1 MSKVPKLRSATIMA
15 LFYLLF
21 GILGVFW
28 RSMQLYSTIIA
39 ELFLKVGKIVTVD
52 LTLVDGFFVAC
63 GFLCLL
69 IVLGLLM
76 YSKSGLLFA
85 IFSSL
90 SLIVILVAFL
100 VISILAFSIGGGQI
114 YLDKVNILYLNFLI
128 WPIFLPLSIFNLIC
142 FFFILRNLKY
152 VTFLGGGY

>member
-1 MSKVPKLRSATIMA
+1 MSKVPKLKSATAMA
-15 LFYLLF
+15 LLYLIF
-21 GILGVFW
+21 GILGIFW
-28 RSMQLYSTIIA
+28 RSMQLYSNLIS
-39 ELFLKVGKIVTVD
+39 ELFLKAGRIVTVD
-52 LTLVDGFFVAC
+52 LALIDGFFVAC
-63 GFLCLL
+63 GFLSLL

-85 IFSSL
+85 TFSSL

-100 VISILAFSIGGGQI
+100 VISILAFSMGGGRI

-128 WPIFLPLSIFNLIC
+128 WPIFLPLSILNLVC

-152 VTFLGGGY
+152 VTFVEGGY